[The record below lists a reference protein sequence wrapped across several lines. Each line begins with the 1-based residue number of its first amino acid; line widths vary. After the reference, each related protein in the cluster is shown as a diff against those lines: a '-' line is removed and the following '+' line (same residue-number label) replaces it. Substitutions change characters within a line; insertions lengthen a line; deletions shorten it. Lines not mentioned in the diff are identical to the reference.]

1 MIPLL
6 FTCQFTGSRM
16 LPQPSVLH
24 VITWGEVC
32 VCVWRGGGVDFL
44 CLGGGACFFAVF
56 LCVFVS
62 VCVFPP
68 PKGTQSRLL
77 F

>member
-1 MIPLL
+1 M
-6 FTCQFTGSRM
+6 
-16 LPQPSVLH
+16 
-24 VITWGEVC
+24 C
-32 VCVWRGGGVDFL
+32 VCGGEGVLIFFVW
-44 CLGGGACFFAVF
+44 GGACFFAVF

-62 VCVFPP
+62 VCVFSP